1 MAVTAAGS
9 GTQTATI
16 ATEHT
21 LLDIATPGTF
31 TLHVDL
37 TNLAATDTVELRI
50 YQKVLTAGTLRVAY
64 YQSFTSVMA
73 TDDRMQ
79 ISVPISNDLTSAA
92 SVRFTLKQT
101 AGTGRTFDWKV
112 LSY

>member
-21 LLDIATPGTF
+21 LLDIATAGTF
-31 TLHVDL
+31 TFHVDL

-50 YQKVLTAGTLRVAY
+50 YQKILTAGTLRVAY
-64 YQSFTSVMA
+64 YQSFTSVMP
-73 TDDRMQ
+73 TDDRLQ